1 MSSGY
6 LGTFAQGWREWEA
19 LHPQWMV
26 LYELKIELSCPLACP
41 LWGIDPKEWKAG
53 SGKKYLHA
61 HVPSRLT
68 HSVYTR
74 EEHRY
79 PLMEERIKQT
89 VVHGYYG
96 LLFSLKKEILA

>member
-1 MSSGY
+1 MGSVASTVDGSLRIKNRVTVSSSMSTLGY
-6 LGTFAQGWREWEA
+6 R
-19 LHPQWMV
+19 
-26 LYELKIELSCPLACP
+26 
-41 LWGIDPKEWKAG
+41 PKRTESRIW
-53 SGKKYLHA
+53 KKYLHA
-61 HVPSRLT
+61 HVPSHLT